1 MSLLAKGLQCLLGL
15 EHCLLKEQDPRAPRL
30 DVERRVRITPDK
42 LVTFRPRVL

>member
-42 LVTFRPRVL
+42 LVTFPPRVL